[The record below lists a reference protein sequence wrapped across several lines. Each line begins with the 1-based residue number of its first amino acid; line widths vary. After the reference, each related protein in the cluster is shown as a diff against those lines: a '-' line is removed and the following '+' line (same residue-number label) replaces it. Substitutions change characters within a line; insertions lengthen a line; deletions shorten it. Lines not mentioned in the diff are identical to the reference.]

1 MRVAWLEIQNFRS
14 IKWLRLEG
22 LDKPQVVLEGPNDV
36 GKSNILHAMDLVFSA
51 LPSRL
56 RMGAALDKP
65 IPGEPPIR
73 PHWVKSM
80 AELFRHG
87 EDSFTINIGLRFA
100 SEDGTRGWKPDPTQV
115 VEFGLRWRRDNADPV
130 LEKSSI
136 PFLKATGLPIVSV
149 GSASQES
156 KQMLE
161 AIAVALAP
169 AFRLVSTE
177 RAPRRETI
185 HLNRDVPLEN
195 LVRWQGQNLK
205 QMLFLYK
212 NSPEVE
218 IQERFEQ
225 LREAVRD
232 PELEVGIMNV
242 SVSPDET
249 INVRTRY
256 QGVERDL
263 QERGSG
269 IQQLLTL
276 LTLSLCHRGKILAI
290 EEPEM
295 NLSEPNQRRLW
306 KKLREFSAPGGPL
319 DQVFVTSHS
328 RVFEE
333 EAERIIV
340 TRNAE
345 LGTQT
350 KWAEPAPAR
359 RMRNTNY
366 SSSPVAGGSQC
377 QRRCSHA
384 WASKRESTSTSY
396 QLTTATNS
404 WALRAMR
411 IFSGRRTRMPVPLAD
426 LPPVPPELVHIGG
439 VLSADVRDTAILGG

>member
-1 MRVAWLEIQNFRS
+1 
-14 IKWLRLEG
+14 
-22 LDKPQVVLEGPNDV
+22 
-36 GKSNILHAMDLVFSA
+36 
-51 LPSRL
+51 
-56 RMGAALDKP
+56 MGAALEKP

-73 PHWVKSM
+73 PHWVKDM

-87 EDSFTINIGLRFA
+87 EDSFTIEIGLRFD

-115 VEFGLRWRRDNADPV
+115 VDFGLRWRRDEHDPI

-136 PFLKATGLPIVSV
+136 PFLKAPTPPRILGGSLPQ
-149 GSASQES
+149 AS

-161 AIAVALAP
+161 AIAIALAP

-195 LVRWQGQNLK
+195 LVRWHGQNLK
-205 QMLFLYK
+205 QMLFFYK

-232 PELEVGIMNV
+232 PDLEIGIMNV

-256 QGVERDL
+256 QGVESDL
-263 QERGSG
+263 EARGSG

-306 KKLREFSAPGGPL
+306 KKLREFTSPGGPL
-319 DQVFVTSHS
+319 EQVFVTSHS

-340 TRNAE
+340 TRDADI
-345 LGTQT
+345 GTKAQ
-350 KWAEPAPAR
+350 WAEPAPAKENAEHEALLVTR
-359 RMRNTNY
+359 
-366 SSSPVAGGSQC
+366 GGGVTLPKEMLS
-377 QRRCSHA
+377 RLGIEEGKHLYLVSRDHG
-384 WASKRESTSTSY
+384 Y
-396 QLTTATNS
+396 QL
-404 WALRAMR
+404 L
-411 IFSGRRTRMPVPLAD
+411 GPQGYAD
-426 LPPVPPELVHIGG
+426 L
-439 VLSADVRDTAILGG
+439 VLEEGSDAGSTG